1 VCAVLVYGHG
11 PFVWGA
17 TGKKAVE
24 NAFALEIVAETALKA
39 IQLNPQV
46 QPVSSNLVDKPFL
59 RKHGATAYHGQG

>member
-1 VCAVLVYGHG
+1 VVKPNGFGYPQKTAESR
-11 PFVWGA
+11 
-17 TGKKAVE
+17 KKAVE

-59 RKHGATAYHGQG
+59 RKHGATSYHGQG